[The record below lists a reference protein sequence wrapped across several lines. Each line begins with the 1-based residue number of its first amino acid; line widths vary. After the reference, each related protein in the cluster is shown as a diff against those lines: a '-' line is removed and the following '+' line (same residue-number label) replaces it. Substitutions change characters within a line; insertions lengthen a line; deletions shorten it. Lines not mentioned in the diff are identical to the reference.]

1 MDSKDFIKILDEMDI
16 PNMRREINR
25 RNLQWLMRNIRIRN
39 GKHPKIKEVIEEI
52 KRLLKACNLD

>member
-52 KRLLKACNLD
+52 IT